1 MKIVS
6 IDPSINDVGWAVVD
20 RLERSES
27 GVWDNSKADWR
38 WGHWKIGSN
47 SMTFK
52 WREIVEW
59 IIVEAGG
66 LDPECDW
73 LVMEWPAYFGS
84 AKGQV
89 AAQQGHTI
97 NLAGVDGYI
106 AGFFRLPP
114 QHIHLVTANQW
125 KGSVPKEIT
134 RMRFF
139 KALGQPQIYKV
150 NHNAVDAVM
159 LLHEFCKRRSIVWR
173 IYSSSVEIEEIRLP
187 PPPLPKPPPP
197 KSLVRF

>member
-97 NLAGVDGYI
+97 NLAG
-106 AGFFRLPP
+106 
-114 QHIHLVTANQW
+114 
-125 KGSVPKEIT
+125 
-134 RMRFF
+134 
-139 KALGQPQIYKV
+139 
-150 NHNAVDAVM
+150 
-159 LLHEFCKRRSIVWR
+159 
-173 IYSSSVEIEEIRLP
+173 
-187 PPPLPKPPPP
+187 
-197 KSLVRF
+197 